1 MNKIQGDSRRAM
13 ERGPDTYELFVGN
26 NDKYYSIEIKEHELT
41 QGYCVEHQTFVN
53 RESLDFYK
61 GLAQA
66 LQSMG
71 LMPESAVD
79 SELKATKYHLEDM
92 RSLALKISAEL

>member
-1 MNKIQGDSRRAM
+1 MNKIQGDSRKAL
-13 ERGPDTYELFVGN
+13 ERGPGVYEIFVG
-26 NDKYYSIEIKEHELT
+26 DDERYFSIEITSHPLKEGYEL
-41 QGYCVEHQTFVN
+41 EHQTLV
-53 RESLDFYK
+53 RPDSIDFYK

-92 RSLALKISAEL
+92 RKLTLK